1 MSMELGLKPLQVSV
15 HAMYQPTDLVSK
27 DTHNN
32 CENDLML
39 VV

>member
-1 MSMELGLKPLQVSV
+1 MSMELRLELLWVSV
-15 HAMYQPTDLVSK
+15 HAVYQPTDLVSE

-32 CENDLML
+32 CENDLIL